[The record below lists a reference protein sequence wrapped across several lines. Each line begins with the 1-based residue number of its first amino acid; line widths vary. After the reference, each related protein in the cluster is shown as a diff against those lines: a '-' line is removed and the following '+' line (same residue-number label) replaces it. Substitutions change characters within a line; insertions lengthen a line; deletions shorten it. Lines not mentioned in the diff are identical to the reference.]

1 MQAQRHEAPPAA
13 PRHSRA
19 GFVSG
24 VLLLLL
30 LTAILLPLAIGSIFI
45 ELVLPPDAAVFFLTE
60 EPPRRAVG
68 AAGPRAT
75 ANYLNIAVVTIDE
88 AKATATLR
96 ISGHRT
102 CATDCPDLQIAL
114 FSLSGALARRVGLP
128 PSATVSLP
136 ANAQQISASVELPVG
151 GQPSRYPFDTYDL
164 VLAVEMQAIQGDG
177 TITPLRLDNQTITT
191 YLTPQSQVQRLNMSP
206 PRSIDPRTLSVD
218 TDLDAFL
225 YVRALQFWRPLYLP
239 ILAVLL
245 VLLIA
250 GAAAYSVRTQPVHQ
264 LLLGVGSL
272 VLGVWGIRSILV
284 PGALS
289 YGTAVDL
296 ALSFVILLLLG
307 GIIARGLL
315 YARQNRRATK
325 ED

>member
-1 MQAQRHEAPPAA
+1 
-13 PRHSRA
+13 
-19 GFVSG
+19 
-24 VLLLLL
+24 
-30 LTAILLPLAIGSIFI
+30 
-45 ELVLPPDAAVFFLTE
+45 
-60 EPPRRAVG
+60 
-68 AAGPRAT
+68 
-75 ANYLNIAVVTIDE
+75 
-88 AKATATLR
+88 
-96 ISGHRT
+96 
-102 CATDCPDLQIAL
+102 
-114 FSLSGALARRVGLP
+114 
-128 PSATVSLP
+128 
-136 ANAQQISASVELPVG
+136 
-151 GQPSRYPFDTYDL
+151 
-164 VLAVEMQAIQGDG
+164 
-177 TITPLRLDNQTITT
+177 
-191 YLTPQSQVQRLNMSP
+191 MSP

-284 PGALS
+284 PSALS

-325 ED
+325 QD